1 MSTGAIIG
9 LVVAVLVV
17 LVVLAFVLRPAMQRK
32 KLRDRF
38 GPEYDHAVERND
50 SRTAAEK
57 ELAEREHRHSEF
69 DLKPLSATAQDSYRR
84 HWANVQAKFVD
95 SPESAIAD
103 ADRLVT
109 DLMAERGYPTEGYE
123 AQLSV
128 LSVEHARTLEHY
140 RKAHDISERQEI
152 GEASTEDL
160 RTAMVHYREL
170 FTDLLERGAA
180 PRKDKDR
187 EAVRKEKTDV

>member
-9 LVVAVLVV
+9 VVVAVVAALVI
-17 LVVLAFVLRPAMQRK
+17 LAIVLRPAMQRK

-38 GPEYDHAVERND
+38 GPEYDRAVEHSDNR
-50 SRTAAEK
+50 SAAEK
-57 ELAEREHRHSEF
+57 ELAEREQRHSEF
-69 DLKPLSATAQDSYRR
+69 DLKPLSQTAQESYRR
-84 HWANVQAKFVD
+84 HWATVQAKFVD

-128 LSVEHARTLEHY
+128 LSVEHAKTLEHY

-170 FTDLLERGAA
+170 FTDLLEHGAE
-180 PRKDKDR
+180 PRKNR
-187 EAVRKEKTDV
+187 EATRKEKSDV

>member
-9 LVVAVLVV
+9 LVAAVI
-17 LVVLAFVLRPAMQRK
+17 VVLAVLFFVLRPAMQRK

-38 GPEYDHAVERND
+38 GPEYDRAVSDSD

-69 DLKPLSATAQDSYRR
+69 DLKPLSPAAQDSYRR

-109 DLMAERGYPTEGYE
+109 DLMSERGYPTEGYE

-128 LSVEHARTLEHY
+128 LSVEHARTLDHY

-170 FTDLLERGAA
+170 FTDLLEHGAG
-180 PRKDKDR
+180 PRKDR
-187 EAVRKEKTDV
+187 EAARKEKTDV

>member
-17 LVVLAFVLRPAMQRK
+17 LAVLAFVLRPAMQRK

-38 GPEYDHAVERND
+38 GPEYDRAVSQSD

-69 DLKPLSATAQDSYRR
+69 DLKPLSQSAQESYRR

-170 FTDLLERGAA
+170 FTDLLEHGATSHQE
-180 PRKDKDR
+180 K
-187 EAVRKEKTDV
+187 EAVRKEKSDV

>member
-9 LVVAVLVV
+9 VAVAIVAALVI
-17 LVVLAFVLRPAMQRK
+17 LALVLRPAMQRK

-38 GPEYDHAVERND
+38 GPEYDRVVEHSDNR
-50 SRTAAEK
+50 SAAEK
-57 ELAEREHRHSEF
+57 ELAEREQRHSEF
-69 DLKPLSATAQDSYRR
+69 DLKPLSPTAQESYRR
-84 HWANVQAKFVD
+84 HWADVQAKFVD

-170 FTDLLERGAA
+170 FTDLLERGAE
-180 PRKDKDR
+180 PHTNR
-187 EAVRKEKTDV
+187 EAARKEKTDV